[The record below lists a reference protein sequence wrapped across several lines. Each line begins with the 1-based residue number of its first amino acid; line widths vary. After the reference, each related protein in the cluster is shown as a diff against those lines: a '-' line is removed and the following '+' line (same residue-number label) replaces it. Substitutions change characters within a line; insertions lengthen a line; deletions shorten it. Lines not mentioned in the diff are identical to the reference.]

1 MSLFFNVAPGKDIAE
16 GSVYNNYGLHGTGVA
31 TAADS
36 LAAVDQVVFREGMD
50 PNAFLKAMDE
60 NFENT
65 PELLYKLRNQCPKMG
80 NDDDRADG
88 FACRLLNLFAD
99 AVQPLRNE
107 RGGIYRAG
115 TGAAMYYIWHA
126 ADLGATADGRQ
137 KGTPLSANFAPSL
150 NVKLNGP
157 VSLLKSFAQPNSS
170 RVINGGP
177 VTIEFHD
184 SVFRNDEAIAKAATL
199 VQAFIRW
206 GGHELQLNTVN
217 SDVLRDAQARPENY
231 KNLIVRVWGWSG
243 YFVELD
249 KCYQDHIIKR
259 VELSL

>member
-1 MSLFFNVAPGKDIAE
+1 MPRKAWWGR
-16 GSVYNNYGLHGTGVA
+16 GLLDT
-31 TAADS
+31 S
-36 LAAVDQVVFREGMD
+36 
-50 PNAFLKAMDE
+50 
-60 NFENT
+60 
-65 PELLYKLRNQCPKMG
+65 C
-80 NDDDRADG
+80 
-88 FACRLLNLFAD
+88 
-99 AVQPLRNE
+99 
-107 RGGIYRAG
+107 
-115 TGAAMYYIWHA
+115 IWHA

-157 VSLLKSFAQPNSS
+157 VSLLKSFAKPDFS

-217 SDVLRDAQARPENY
+217 SDVLRDAQAHPENY
-231 KNLIVRVWGWSG
+231 KTVS
-243 YFVELD
+243 YTHLD
-249 KCYQDHIIKR
+249 VYKR
-259 VELSL
+259 QA